1 MVDGNVMQKDLSFAE
16 MTQAAIYCAGDPGTD
31 ANDLKADVARLFQSI
46 PYSKRSYIRAVAL

>member
-1 MVDGNVMQKDLSFAE
+1 MVDENVMQKDRSFAE
-16 MTQAAIYCAGDPGTD
+16 MAQAAIDYAGYPGTD